1 MKNCSALVALLLLCG
16 SLFAGNKVPNRAHTS
31 KTPVQR
37 TIFVRCYIHHISDI
51 NIRDQEYKIE
61 IWLYLST
68 KDTIWAW
75 DSLASQFQV
84 DGAKEMSV
92 TVVPQY
98 HAPGT
103 LRVYDSTTGDSVYRQ
118 IIKLNCTMAQDWD
131 VDNFPFD
138 QQNLKIV
145 CYTVRPMEWVILI
158 PVESKISYGNSS
170 DDLGRNLE
178 NGWFIVGDS
187 VKVAQTCQGD
197 IFDAVK
203 KYSAI
208 QFSMKIS
215 RQQIP
220 ALFFKL
226 FIGMYVSFFVAFIAM
241 FIKVTNAEPRFGLP
255 VGGLFAAIGN
265 KYIMEGIL
273 PQAPEFTIVD
283 TLHTFTIVAI
293 LLMILFSAV
302 SLKLVPRHSAEDL
315 GSSARFPLSR
325 KQMNWID
332 KHGSKFILIGYVT
345 LNVICILWAIMEER
359 VKLIWQA

>member
-1 MKNCSALVALLLLCG
+1 
-16 SLFAGNKVPNRAHTS
+16 
-31 KTPVQR
+31 VQR
-37 TIFVRCYIHHISDI
+37 AIYVRGYIHHISDI

-68 KDTIWAW
+68 NDTIWAW
-75 DSLASQFQV
+75 DSLPSQFQV
-84 DGAKEMSV
+84 NGAKQMNV

-98 HAPGT
+98 HGKGT
-103 LRVYDSTTGDSVYRQ
+103 LRVYDSTAGDSVYRK

-131 VDNFPFD
+131 VDNYPFD
-138 QQNLKIV
+138 QQNLNIV
-145 CYTVRPMEWVILI
+145 CYTVRPLERVILV
-158 PVESKISYGNSS
+158 PTESKILYGSNGK
-170 DDLGRNLE
+170 DQDRNLE

-187 VKVAQTCQGD
+187 VKVDQKCQSD
-197 IFDAVK
+197 IFDTVK

-208 QFSMKIS
+208 QFSMRIS

-220 ALFFKL
+220 SLFFKL

-273 PQAPEFTIVD
+273 PQSSEFTIVD

-302 SLKLVPRHSAEDL
+302 SLKLVPRHSSEDF
-315 GSSARFPLSR
+315 GSSARFPFSR

-332 KHGSKFILIGYVT
+332 KHGSKLILIGYVT
-345 LNVICILWAIMEER
+345 LNIISIFWAVAEER
-359 VKLIWQA
+359 VRLIWQA